1 MISSKRFSLGSFSL
15 GSLSLFAFSQFASSQ
30 FARSRYTCSR
40 FTCFLVA
47 CTVLLSG
54 CASVATNSEPVNPSQ
69 SAIAQDFV
77 HTMSQ
82 IDSLDPSST
91 VLHFQPLATSGA
103 SSSNLSKGYTSK
115 GNNAAANPNDCV
127 TEFFAPALKLA
138 ATERGYRV
146 RTAYS
151 VPGNI
156 SFSVGSVDKENPQQ
170 GCVYNVSVGKVDF
183 RRVYQLKDNGVVVPR
198 QSMLV
203 RGADV
208 SHVESDDSFFNFDNN
223 IASSGIANKTSEF
236 DSPVARNDIVRREA
250 NAQRNAAE
258 EELLVAKPAKS
269 LETATLS
276 PDDEA
281 AKLGLKINS
290 ISNEDAA
297 IEVSETSVRNSNG
310 FVNVRKKNI
319 AELGLSNFEE
329 ELADKKNVAEEI
341 LIFGDDS
348 YVLGARNKQLLG
360 AMVDSFNPETDV
372 VSVVGCSTGVT
383 QIEHGNAA
391 LAIGRANR
399 VKEAL
404 LYSGVP
410 HDKIFEEGCWSPTPN
425 STPFPNRGVVITVKR
440 AADVE

>member
-1 MISSKRFSLGSFSL
+1 MFGVVWGFLEMISVKRV
-15 GSLSLFAFSQFASSQ
+15 SLFS
-30 FARSRYTCSR
+30 
-40 FTCFLVA
+40 
-47 CTVLLSG
+47 CTVLISG
-54 CASVATNSEPVNPSQ
+54 CASVATNTNLVKPAQ
-69 SAIAQDFV
+69 SVIAQDFV
-77 HTMSQ
+77 RTMAQ
-82 IDSLDPSST
+82 IDDLDPSST
-91 VLHFQPLATSGA
+91 VLHFLPPANE
-103 SSSNLSKGYTSK
+103 SSMAFVST
-115 GNNAAANPNDCV
+115 DCT
-127 TEFFAPALKLA
+127 TEFFGLALRDA
-138 ATERGYRV
+138 ATEGGYKV
-146 RTAYS
+146 QTAYS

-156 SFSVGSVDKENPQQ
+156 SFSVSQFDKENEVQ
-170 GCVYNVSVGKVDF
+170 GCVYDLTVGDIDF
-183 RRVYQLKDNGVVVPR
+183 RRVYQYTNNGKVIPR

-203 RGADV
+203 RGVDV
-208 SHVESDDSFFNFDNN
+208 SNIELDDSIFDLGDDKTTDSFADNSMRSED
-223 IASSGIANKTSEF
+223 IESSGLTESLLSATSKQTTAINTDSEF
-236 DSPVARNDIVRREA
+236 DSPVARNDIERRNA
-250 NAQRNAAE
+250 NARRSSADL
-258 EELLVAKPAKS
+258 ELLIVKPGKTPVENANAS
-269 LETATLS
+269 IS
-276 PDDEA
+276 PEDEA
-281 AKLGLKINS
+281 KKLGVTIDS
-290 ISNEDAA
+290 ISEDDATVE
-297 IEVSETSVRNSNG
+297 ISETSARNSNG

-360 AMVDSFNPETDV
+360 DMVNSFNPETDV

-440 AADVE
+440 AADAG

>member
-1 MISSKRFSLGSFSL
+1 MISSKCFPLD
-15 GSLSLFAFSQFASSQ
+15 SLSLFAFS
-30 FARSRYTCSR
+30 RITCAL
-40 FTCFLVA
+40 FTCTLV
-47 CTVLLSG
+47 LSG
-54 CASVATNSEPVNPSQ
+54 CASVATNSETVSPAQ

-82 IDSLDPSST
+82 IDILKPSST
-91 VLHFQPLATSGA
+91 VLHFQPFA
-103 SSSNLSKGYTSK
+103 SSSNLSVASK
-115 GNNAAANPNDCV
+115 KASDLNDCGS
-127 TEFFAPALKLA
+127 EFFAPALKLA
-138 ATERGYRV
+138 ASERGYRV
-146 RTAYS
+146 QTAYS
-151 VPGNI
+151 VPSNI
-156 SFSVGSVDKENPQQ
+156 SFSIGSVDKDSTQQ
-170 GCVYNVSVGKVDF
+170 GCVYNVSVGKVDL
-183 RRVYQLKDNGVVVPR
+183 RRVYQLTDNGVVVPR

-208 SHVESDDSFFNFDNN
+208 SHVESDDSFFDFDNN
-223 IASSGIANKTSEF
+223 IASEIANDIDSDIAGKDIEF
-236 DSPVARNDIVRREA
+236 DSPVARNDIARRD
-250 NAQRNAAE
+250 AAKQ
-258 EELLVAKPAKS
+258 ELLVANPAKS
-269 LETATLS
+269 PEAELLS

-281 AKLGLKINS
+281 AKLGLKISS
-290 ISNEDAA
+290 ISKEDAA
-297 IEVSETSVRNSNG
+297 IEVSETTTRNSNG

-360 AMVDSFNPETDV
+360 AMIDSFNPETDV

-410 HDKIFEEGCWSPTPN
+410 HDKIYEEGCWSPTPN

-440 AADVE
+440 AADAE